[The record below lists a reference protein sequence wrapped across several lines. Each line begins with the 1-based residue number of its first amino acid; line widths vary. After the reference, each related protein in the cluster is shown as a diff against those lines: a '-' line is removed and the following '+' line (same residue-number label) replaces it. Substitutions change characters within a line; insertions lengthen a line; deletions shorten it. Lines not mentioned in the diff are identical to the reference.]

1 MHDALRPAGSA
12 AGVHDGGQVVAAA
25 LGIADRRGFGDQ
37 LLVGEHAFRRRA
49 VADMDQQRPHLGG
62 RGDVFGQV
70 QETVVDQQD
79 AGIAIV
85 QRIDDLRH
93 APADVHRVEHA
104 AAPPG
109 GQHVFQKA
117 VGVQGQHA
125 DAIADAHA
133 VLLQRAGQAR
143 DPLAQFTE
151 GVAAFAEDGGGVSG
165 VKLQG
170 TVQPLGQVHLAILE
184 LVLVVDDCVDR
195 CKSAWLSYE
204 NISRNIN

>member
-1 MHDALRPAGSA
+1 M
-12 AGVHDGGQVVAAA
+12 
-25 LGIADRRGFGDQ
+25 
-37 LLVGEHAFRRRA
+37 
-49 VADMDQQRPHLGG
+49 
-62 RGDVFGQV
+62 
-70 QETVVDQQD
+70 
-79 AGIAIV
+79 
-85 QRIDDLRH
+85 
-93 APADVHRVEHA
+93 
-104 AAPPG
+104 
-109 GQHVFQKA
+109 
-117 VGVQGQHA
+117 
-125 DAIADAHA
+125 
-133 VLLQRAGQAR
+133 LLQRAGQAR